1 MGQGKGEGMTEGA
14 RARRGERVVGVGGEA
29 VIQTNRGQIPSDTKP
44 WPHATIDTSA
54 PLFLRGIPAQNS
66 TKQCSGGRH
75 NSFKA
80 PLIFRSSSAM
90 CTTLPTGHWAMGMD
104 VN

>member
-1 MGQGKGEGMTEGA
+1 MTEGA
-14 RARRGERVVGVGGEA
+14 RARRGVGVGGEA

-44 WPHATIDTSA
+44 WLHTTIDTSA
-54 PLFLRGIPAQNS
+54 PLFLSGIPALNS
-66 TKQCSGGRH
+66 TKLCSGGRH

-90 CTTLPTGHWAMGMD
+90 CATLPTGQWAMGMD